1 MATMA
6 KDKEESTGVPR
17 SRLGRLGR
25 LGRLAAGI
33 ATDVAGAAG
42 RVAVGAARDAAAAR
56 LHQQAADRLFDTLGK
71 MKGLPMKVGQMLSY
85 VDDVVPAIHRAAY
98 RETLQR
104 LQVKAQPLA
113 WKDLEAVI
121 RKDLGKGPE
130 EIFSRFD
137 PDPIAAASIGQVYR
151 AALPDGTEVAVKVQY
166 PGIADAIRSD
176 LKNIELLRSGL
187 SAVLPKV
194 EIDRTLADIE
204 ARVLEECDYACE
216 LANQVEFFEF
226 WANDPE
232 VLVPRVFAEFSA
244 AHVITTEFVDGRT
257 WQDVVKNDEAAERSR
272 LGRILFRFVFRSIY
286 VRGMFHA
293 DPHPGNY
300 LFPKDGRVGFV
311 DFGCVQR
318 FPQEAVRGFREVRRM
333 AMAGTR
339 GAPLRDSMMRAYGFP
354 EDFDP
359 EEWDYI
365 ERYVLNA
372 FEPFLH
378 DRPFRFDRAY
388 TGRVRALTKEGVL
401 LGARKALRRGI
412 WESSRPGF
420 VFLNRIQYGLV
431 SVLSQMGAEAN
442 WHRLL
447 LEIDEE
453 MDRGA

>member
-1 MATMA
+1 VT
-6 KDKEESTGVPR
+6 KEKEGKEGSGGVPR

-98 RETLQR
+98 RETLQK

-121 RKDLGKGPE
+121 RQDLGGGPE

-137 PDPIAAASIGQVYR
+137 PEPIAAASIGQVYR
-151 AALPDGTEVAVKVQY
+151 AALPGGTEVAVKVQY

-176 LKNIELLRSGL
+176 LRNIDMLRSGL

-194 EIDRTLADIE
+194 EVDRTLADIQ
-204 ARVLEECDYACE
+204 ARVLEECDYGCE
-216 LANQVEFFEF
+216 LANQTEFREF
-226 WANDPE
+226 WSGDRD
-232 VLVPRVFAEFSA
+232 VLVPRVFGEFSA
-244 AHVITTEFVDGRT
+244 EHVITTEFVDGRT
-257 WQDVVKNDEAAERSR
+257 WQEIVRDDGPEERSR
-272 LGRILFRFVFRSIY
+272 LGRTLFRFVFRSIY

-300 LFPKDGRVGFV
+300 LFPADGRVAFV

-318 FPQEAVRGFREVRRM
+318 FPLDVVRAFRDVRRM

-339 GAPLRDSMMRAYGFP
+339 GAPLREAMVRAYGLP

-359 EEWDYI
+359 EEWDYV
-365 ERYVLNA
+365 ERYVLSA

-378 DRPFRFDRAY
+378 DRTFRFDRAY
-388 TGRVRALTKEGVL
+388 TGRVRAITKEGVL

-442 WHRLL
+442 WHRML

-453 MDRGA
+453 MDE